1 MAQAGTVWVDVR
13 GDTAGLVRDI
23 GTAAQTAGRATAGAL
38 GAGARTVLSDLGTA
52 AGVAALGVAGIGG
65 AAVMA
70 STEFNK
76 SMSGVSAVAGATA
89 GEMEQLREAALKAG
103 ADTAFSASEAAV
115 AQGELARAGV
125 SVADILGGAL
135 AGSLGLAAAG
145 QLELGQAAEISA
157 QALNIFG
164 LGGDQTTRVADV
176 LAAGANKSAADVAQL
191 GDALRQGG
199 LVAAQTGLSLEETA
213 GVLSMFADNALLG
226 SDAGTSLKTFLQRLV
241 PQSDEAAKAM
251 ESLGLQFF
259 DSQGAFVGIEEVAGQ
274 LQGAL
279 GGLSDEQRNAAL
291 STLFGSDAVRSAS
304 ILMDGG
310 AASVRDYTTA
320 VSDQGAA
327 SRMAAEQLDNLAGD
341 IEEFKGATETA
352 LIRVGD
358 LFDGVNRSVVQ
369 SGTDLVNVFNDFA
382 TTPTWDAIQANI
394 EELADVGG
402 ERLRE
407 MAGWLGELLS
417 TISPADVDRFFGRIE
432 AGFSEVSEAAEGLAP
447 VIAGVSTALST
458 MALRSIPFV
467 GALVPAFSPLTGA
480 LAGLVLGSDKG
491 RAALTEL
498 GELAKDF
505 AAGPGLDLL
514 RSLSGLADEMSGA
527 LATAMSDVGGAVF
540 DAADSLSSVLVD
552 AIDELGRPLGDLIE
566 AGAELASKVLPLVAD
581 VAGTVLPPA
590 VDVLAGGLSVAA
602 DAVELLADN
611 LWLLVPAFGLLKGAS
626 IAGAVT
632 NLGTTITA
640 TASQA
645 ATAARDF
652 GTYFSVL
659 RAEGE
664 SIGGALS
671 GASSASGGLAGSLA
685 GALNPAVLGVTAAVS
700 VGVGVYQA
708 WSSAKKRAED
718 VTRGLADAL
727 LEEEDLLGVTAEALR
742 ANMAD
747 LGVEDAAA
755 KAGLSIRQMS
765 KDVRAVPGDFD
776 WVRSEINKRSGPLD
790 FGNVF
795 TDEWGSMRVAA
806 QAAGKEIPESVEQIR
821 RAVAEGLISED
832 EGLELI
838 NALVDADK
846 ATQLAADNI
855 VGRFADIKDAAKD
868 LNIDLSPFIAE
879 FEAATAAGDFET
891 QKAVIDEI
899 ARRYP
904 ELADAAGIALGDIEG
919 DMRDLATTTA
929 DAVGELR
936 ALAGELENLAGAGR
950 NVDEA
955 QRDLNDSIQRMLESI
970 AKNGKGVDINTEAGR
985 RNADAIQQMV
995 EAGERLAESQ
1005 ALTDRSGETS
1015 RQTLKG
1021 IADQLGGL
1029 YEANVITSDEYA
1041 RLISLYRL
1049 TPEQI
1054 NTRVEVDISKASA
1067 TVDEVQRKL
1076 AEMKGLSESDKVKIE
1091 AEIDA
1096 GNYEGVMNLLNALAA
1111 DREAKIRA
1119 EAEEQELR
1127 VVTEKLNSLPGVTEP
1142 ERAKILAELDGGNL
1156 AGVDALL
1163 NDLARARNAIITPL
1177 SAPIFRGFLPPA
1189 PMGGRAQ
1196 GGPVT
1201 PGTWLVGEKGPELL
1215 EIPGGVSGNVV
1226 TNHESRARV
1235 ADAFGVT
1242 VGGDGASI
1250 GGPMSMDPM
1259 SMRSSFVELGTAVQQ
1274 MGSSIT
1280 AAVASARPI
1289 VINGA
1294 VSPRRTAEELVVQE
1308 SRMLRRVA
1316 R

>member
-1 MAQAGTVWVDVR
+1 VAQAGTVWVDVR

-213 GVLSMFADNALLG
+213 GVLSMFADNALIG
-226 SDAGTSLKTFLQRLV
+226 SDAGTSLKTMLQRLV
-241 PQSDEAAKAM
+241 PQSDEAA
-251 ESLGLQFF
+251 ESMKQLGLNFF
-259 DSQGAFVGIEEVAGQ
+259 DANGAFVGIEAVARQ
-274 LQGAL
+274 LQDSL
-279 GGLSDEQRNAAL
+279 GGLSAEQKSAAL
-291 STLFGSDAVRSAS
+291 NTLFGADAIRAAS
-304 ILMDGG
+304 LLMDAG
-310 AASVRDYTTA
+310 AAGVREYTTA

-327 SRMAAEQLDNLAGD
+327 ARMAAEQLDNLKGD
-341 IEEFKGATETA
+341 LEEFSGATETA

-358 LFDGVNRSVVQ
+358 LFDGLNRSVVQ
-369 SGTDLVNVFNDFA
+369 SATGLVNVFNDFA
-382 TTPTWDAIQANI
+382 TTPAWKRVQANFDS
-394 EELADVGG
+394 LASAGG
-402 ERLRE
+402 QRIDQLSARLT
-407 MAGWLGELLS
+407 GLLGD
-417 TISPADVDRFFGRIE
+417 ISPADVDR
-432 AGFSEVSEAAEGLAP
+432 AFSAIDSEFAKIADSAEGLGP
-447 VIAGVSTALST
+447 VIAGVGVSLASLG
-458 MALRSIPFV
+458 
-467 GALVPAFSPLTGA
+467 GAAILGPLGGIVPTISPISGA
-480 LAGLVLGSDKG
+480 LAGLVLGSSAG
-491 RAALTEL
+491 RDALRQL
-498 GELAKDF
+498 GDRAGEF
-505 AAGPGLDLL
+505 ATGTVPEVLKA
-514 RSLSGLADEMSGA
+514 LSGLADELSGA
-527 LATAMSDVGGAVF
+527 VADALAGLGGAAF
-540 DAADSLSSVLVD
+540 DAAETLGPVLAD
-552 AIDELGRPLGDLIE
+552 PINELGPVIGDLITSTS
-566 AGAELASKVLPLVAD
+566 ELAEQVLPVLAD
-581 VAGTVLPPA
+581 VAGDVLPVA
-590 VDVLAGGLSVAA
+590 VDVLAVGLSVAA

-664 SIGGALS
+664 SIGGALR
-671 GASSASGGLAGSLA
+671 GASSASGGLAGSLV

-795 TDEWGSMRVAA
+795 TDEWGAMRVAA
-806 QAAGKEIPESVEQIR
+806 QNAGKEIPESVEQIR

-879 FEAATAAGDFET
+879 FEAATAAGDFEA

-904 ELADAAGIALGDIEG
+904 ELAGVIDEIGLAAGRSADELQGL
-919 DMRDLATTTA
+919 RDQL
-929 DAVGELR
+929 E
-936 ALAGELENLAGAGR
+936 ALAGVERDVDQATRDYAGSLDRMRASFAKGGGLSAATEEGR
-950 NVDEA
+950 A
-955 QRDLNDSIQRMLESI
+955 
-970 AKNGKGVDINTEAGR
+970 
-985 RNADAIQQMV
+985 NADAISAAV
-995 EAGERLAESQ
+995 EQAERLAEAQ
-1005 ALTDRSGETS
+1005 AKVDTTGQTS
-1015 RQTLKG
+1015 AQTLL
-1021 IADQLGGL
+1021 DVTNQLGAL
-1029 YEANVITSDEYA
+1029 YEQGSLTSDEYA
-1041 RLISLYRL
+1041 HLIDLYGL
-1049 TPEQI
+1049 TPERITTTIEAYTTEAEGQI
-1054 NTRVEVDISKASA
+1054 AALQAEFDAKKAHIEA
-1067 TVDEVQRKL
+1067 PIAAEIQTAINQGRYDEARAKL
-1076 AEMKGLSESDKVKIE
+1076 AAIPRTIPV
-1091 AEIDA
+1091 
-1096 GNYEGVMNLLNALAA
+1096 
-1111 DREAKIRA
+1111 
-1119 EAEEQELR
+1119 Q
-1127 VVTEKLNSLPGVTEP
+1127 VVPTL
-1142 ERAKILAELDGGNL
+1142 
-1156 AGVDALL
+1156 
-1163 NDLARARNAIITPL
+1163 TPL
-1177 SAPIFRGFLPPA
+1177 SAPIFKGFQPPA

-1226 TNHESRARV
+1226 TNHETRARV

>member
-103 ADTAFSASEAAV
+103 ADTAFSASEAAT

-145 QLELGQAAEISA
+145 QLELGNAAEISA
-157 QALNIFG
+157 QALNIFNLEG
-164 LGGDQTTRVADV
+164 SETTRVADV

-327 SRMAAEQLDNLAGD
+327 SRMAAEQLNNLAGD

-417 TISPADVDRFFGRIE
+417 TISPADVDR
-432 AGFSEVSEAAEGLAP
+432 AFSAIDSEFAKIADSAEGLGP
-447 VIAGVSTALST
+447 VIAGVGVSLASLG
-458 MALRSIPFV
+458 
-467 GALVPAFSPLTGA
+467 GAAILGPLGGIVPTISPISGA
-480 LAGLVLGSDKG
+480 LAGLVLGSSAG
-491 RAALTEL
+491 RDALRQL
-498 GELAKDF
+498 GDRAGEF
-505 AAGPGLDLL
+505 ATGTVPEVLKA
-514 RSLSGLADEMSGA
+514 LSGLADELSGA
-527 LATAMSDVGGAVF
+527 VADALAGLGGAAF
-540 DAADSLSSVLVD
+540 DAAETLGPVLAD
-552 AIDELGRPLGDLIE
+552 EINELGPVIGDLITSTS
-566 AGAELASKVLPLVAD
+566 ELAEQVLPLVAD

-664 SIGGALS
+664 SIGGALR
-671 GASSASGGLAGSLA
+671 GASSASGGLAGSLV

-795 TDEWGSMRVAA
+795 TDEWGAMRVAA
-806 QAAGKEIPESVEQIR
+806 QNAGKEIPESVEQIR

-879 FEAATAAGDFET
+879 FEAATAAGDFEA

-904 ELADAAGIALGDIEG
+904 ELAGVIDEIGLAAGRSADELQGL
-919 DMRDLATTTA
+919 RDQL
-929 DAVGELR
+929 E
-936 ALAGELENLAGAGR
+936 ALAGVERDVDQATRDYAGSLDRMRASFAKGGGLSAATEEGR
-950 NVDEA
+950 A
-955 QRDLNDSIQRMLESI
+955 
-970 AKNGKGVDINTEAGR
+970 
-985 RNADAIQQMV
+985 NADAISAAV
-995 EAGERLAESQ
+995 EQAERLAEAQ
-1005 ALTDRSGETS
+1005 AKVDTTGQTS
-1015 RQTLKG
+1015 AQTLL
-1021 IADQLGGL
+1021 DVTNQLGAL
-1029 YEANVITSDEYA
+1029 YEQGSLTSDEYA
-1041 RLISLYRL
+1041 HLIDLYGL
-1049 TPEQI
+1049 TPERITTTIEAYTTEAEGQI
-1054 NTRVEVDISKASA
+1054 AALQAEFDAKKAHIEA
-1067 TVDEVQRKL
+1067 PIAAEIQTAINQGRYDEARAKL
-1076 AEMKGLSESDKVKIE
+1076 AAIPRTIPV
-1091 AEIDA
+1091 
-1096 GNYEGVMNLLNALAA
+1096 
-1111 DREAKIRA
+1111 
-1119 EAEEQELR
+1119 Q
-1127 VVTEKLNSLPGVTEP
+1127 VVPTL
-1142 ERAKILAELDGGNL
+1142 
-1156 AGVDALL
+1156 
-1163 NDLARARNAIITPL
+1163 TPL
-1177 SAPIFRGFLPPA
+1177 SAPIFKGFQPPA

>member
-327 SRMAAEQLDNLAGD
+327 SRMAAEQLNNLAGD

-417 TISPADVDRFFGRIE
+417 TISPADVDR
-432 AGFSEVSEAAEGLAP
+432 AFSAIDSEFAKIADSAEGLGP
-447 VIAGVSTALST
+447 VIAGVGVSLASLG
-458 MALRSIPFV
+458 
-467 GALVPAFSPLTGA
+467 GAAILGPLGGIVPTISPISGA
-480 LAGLVLGSDKG
+480 LAGLVLGSSAG
-491 RAALTEL
+491 RDALRQL
-498 GELAKDF
+498 GDRAGEF
-505 AAGPGLDLL
+505 ATGTVPEVLKA
-514 RSLSGLADEMSGA
+514 LSGLADELSGA
-527 LATAMSDVGGAVF
+527 VADALAGLGGAAF
-540 DAADSLSSVLVD
+540 DAAETLGPVLAD
-552 AIDELGRPLGDLIE
+552 PINELGRPLGDLIE

-664 SIGGALS
+664 SIGGALR
-671 GASSASGGLAGSLA
+671 GASSASGGLAGSLV

-795 TDEWGSMRVAA
+795 TDEWGAMRVAA
-806 QAAGKEIPESVEQIR
+806 QNAGKEIPESVEQIR

-879 FEAATAAGDFET
+879 FEAATAAGDFEA

-904 ELADAAGIALGDIEG
+904 ELAGVIDEIGLAAGRSADELQGL
-919 DMRDLATTTA
+919 RDQL
-929 DAVGELR
+929 E
-936 ALAGELENLAGAGR
+936 ALAGVERDVDQATRDYAGSLDRMRASFAKGGGLSAATEEGR
-950 NVDEA
+950 A
-955 QRDLNDSIQRMLESI
+955 
-970 AKNGKGVDINTEAGR
+970 
-985 RNADAIQQMV
+985 NADAISAAV
-995 EAGERLAESQ
+995 EQAERLAEAQ
-1005 ALTDRSGETS
+1005 AKVDTTGQTS
-1015 RQTLKG
+1015 AQTLL
-1021 IADQLGGL
+1021 DVTNQLGAL
-1029 YEANVITSDEYA
+1029 YEQGSLTSDEYA
-1041 RLISLYRL
+1041 HLIDLYGL
-1049 TPEQI
+1049 TPERITTTIEAYTTEAEGQI
-1054 NTRVEVDISKASA
+1054 AALQAEFDAKKAHIEA
-1067 TVDEVQRKL
+1067 PIAAEIQTAINQGRYDEARAKL
-1076 AEMKGLSESDKVKIE
+1076 AAIPRTIPV
-1091 AEIDA
+1091 
-1096 GNYEGVMNLLNALAA
+1096 
-1111 DREAKIRA
+1111 
-1119 EAEEQELR
+1119 Q
-1127 VVTEKLNSLPGVTEP
+1127 VVPTL
-1142 ERAKILAELDGGNL
+1142 
-1156 AGVDALL
+1156 
-1163 NDLARARNAIITPL
+1163 TPL
-1177 SAPIFRGFLPPA
+1177 SAPIFKGFQPPA

>member
-213 GVLSMFADNALLG
+213 GVLSMFADNALIG
-226 SDAGTSLKTFLQRLV
+226 SDAGTSLKTMLQRLV
-241 PQSDEAAKAM
+241 PQSDEAA
-251 ESLGLQFF
+251 ESMKQLGLNFF
-259 DSQGAFVGIEEVAGQ
+259 DANGAFVGIEAVARQ
-274 LQGAL
+274 LQDSL
-279 GGLSDEQRNAAL
+279 GGLSAEQKSAAL
-291 STLFGSDAVRSAS
+291 NTLFGADAIRAAS
-304 ILMDGG
+304 LLMDAG
-310 AASVRDYTTA
+310 AAGVREYTTA

-327 SRMAAEQLDNLAGD
+327 ARMAAEQLDNLKGD
-341 IEEFKGATETA
+341 LEEFSGATETA

-358 LFDGVNRSVVQ
+358 LFDGLNRSVVQ
-369 SGTDLVNVFNDFA
+369 SATGLVNVFNDFA
-382 TTPTWDAIQANI
+382 TTPAWKRVQANFDS
-394 EELADVGG
+394 LASAGG
-402 ERLRE
+402 QRIDQLSARLT
-407 MAGWLGELLS
+407 GLLGD
-417 TISPADVDRFFGRIE
+417 ISPADVDR
-432 AGFSEVSEAAEGLAP
+432 AFSAIDSEFAKIADSAEGLGP
-447 VIAGVSTALST
+447 VIAGVGVSLASLG
-458 MALRSIPFV
+458 
-467 GALVPAFSPLTGA
+467 GAAILGPLGGIVPTISPISGA
-480 LAGLVLGSDKG
+480 LAGLVLGSSAG
-491 RAALTEL
+491 RDALRQL
-498 GELAKDF
+498 GDRAGEF
-505 AAGPGLDLL
+505 ATGTVPEVLKA
-514 RSLSGLADEMSGA
+514 LSGLADELSGA
-527 LATAMSDVGGAVF
+527 VADALAGLGGAAF
-540 DAADSLSSVLVD
+540 DAAETLGPVLAD
-552 AIDELGRPLGDLIE
+552 PINELGPVIGDLITSTS
-566 AGAELASKVLPLVAD
+566 ELAEQVLPVLAD
-581 VAGTVLPPA
+581 VAGDVLPVA
-590 VDVLAGGLSVAA
+590 VDVLAVGLSVAA

-664 SIGGALS
+664 SIGGALR
-671 GASSASGGLAGSLA
+671 GASSASGGLAGSLV

-795 TDEWGSMRVAA
+795 TDEWGAMRVAA
-806 QAAGKEIPESVEQIR
+806 QNAGKEIPESVEQIR

-879 FEAATAAGDFET
+879 FEAATAAGDFEA

-904 ELADAAGIALGDIEG
+904 ELAGVIDEIGLAAGRSADELQGL
-919 DMRDLATTTA
+919 RDQL
-929 DAVGELR
+929 E
-936 ALAGELENLAGAGR
+936 ALAGVERDVDQATRDYAGSLDRMRASFAKGGGLSAATEEGR
-950 NVDEA
+950 A
-955 QRDLNDSIQRMLESI
+955 
-970 AKNGKGVDINTEAGR
+970 
-985 RNADAIQQMV
+985 NADAISAAV
-995 EAGERLAESQ
+995 EQAERLAEAQ
-1005 ALTDRSGETS
+1005 AKVDTTGQTS
-1015 RQTLKG
+1015 AQTLL
-1021 IADQLGGL
+1021 DVTNQLGAL
-1029 YEANVITSDEYA
+1029 YEQGSLTSDEYA
-1041 RLISLYRL
+1041 HLIDLYGL
-1049 TPEQI
+1049 TPERITTTIEAYTTEAEGQI
-1054 NTRVEVDISKASA
+1054 AALQAEFDAKKAHIEA
-1067 TVDEVQRKL
+1067 PIAAEIQTAINQGRYDEARAKL
-1076 AEMKGLSESDKVKIE
+1076 AAIPRTIPV
-1091 AEIDA
+1091 
-1096 GNYEGVMNLLNALAA
+1096 
-1111 DREAKIRA
+1111 
-1119 EAEEQELR
+1119 Q
-1127 VVTEKLNSLPGVTEP
+1127 VVPTL
-1142 ERAKILAELDGGNL
+1142 
-1156 AGVDALL
+1156 
-1163 NDLARARNAIITPL
+1163 TPL
-1177 SAPIFRGFLPPA
+1177 SAPIFKGFQPPA

-1226 TNHESRARV
+1226 TNHETRARV

>member
-213 GVLSMFADNALLG
+213 GVLSMFADNALIG
-226 SDAGTSLKTFLQRLV
+226 SDAGTSLKTMLQRLV
-241 PQSDEAAKAM
+241 PQSDEAA
-251 ESLGLQFF
+251 ESMKQLGLNFF
-259 DSQGAFVGIEEVAGQ
+259 DANGAFVGIEAVARQ
-274 LQGAL
+274 LQDSL
-279 GGLSDEQRNAAL
+279 GGLSAEQKSAAL
-291 STLFGSDAVRSAS
+291 NTLFGADAIRAAS
-304 ILMDGG
+304 LLMDAG
-310 AASVRDYTTA
+310 AAGVREYTTA

-327 SRMAAEQLDNLAGD
+327 ARMAAEQLDNLKGD
-341 IEEFKGATETA
+341 LEEFSGATETA

-358 LFDGVNRSVVQ
+358 LFDGLNRSVVQ
-369 SGTDLVNVFNDFA
+369 SATGLVNVFNDFA
-382 TTPTWDAIQANI
+382 TTPAWKRVQANFDS
-394 EELADVGG
+394 LASAGG
-402 ERLRE
+402 QRIDQLSARLT
-407 MAGWLGELLS
+407 GLLGD
-417 TISPADVDRFFGRIE
+417 ISPADVDR
-432 AGFSEVSEAAEGLAP
+432 AFSAIDSEFAKIADSAEGLGP
-447 VIAGVSTALST
+447 VIAGVGVSLASLG
-458 MALRSIPFV
+458 
-467 GALVPAFSPLTGA
+467 GAAILGPLGGIVPTISPISGA
-480 LAGLVLGSDKG
+480 LAGLVLGSSAG
-491 RAALTEL
+491 RDALRQL
-498 GELAKDF
+498 GDRAGEF
-505 AAGPGLDLL
+505 ATGTVPEVLKA
-514 RSLSGLADEMSGA
+514 LSGLADELSGA
-527 LATAMSDVGGAVF
+527 VADALSGLGGAAF
-540 DAADSLSSVLVD
+540 DAAETLGPVLAD
-552 AIDELGRPLGDLIE
+552 AINELGPVIGDLTTSTS
-566 AGAELASKVLPLVAD
+566 ELAEQVLPVLAD
-581 VAGTVLPPA
+581 VAGDVLPVA
-590 VDVLAGGLSVAA
+590 VDVLAVGLSVAA

-664 SIGGALS
+664 SIGGALR
-671 GASSASGGLAGSLA
+671 GASSASGGLAGSLV

-795 TDEWGSMRVAA
+795 TDEWGAMRVAA
-806 QAAGKEIPESVEQIR
+806 QNAGKEIPESVEQIR

-879 FEAATAAGDFET
+879 FEAATAAGDFEA

-904 ELADAAGIALGDIEG
+904 ELAGVIDEIGLAAGRSADELQGL
-919 DMRDLATTTA
+919 RDQL
-929 DAVGELR
+929 E
-936 ALAGELENLAGAGR
+936 ALAGVERDVDQATRDYAGSLDRMRASFAKGGGLSAATEEGR
-950 NVDEA
+950 A
-955 QRDLNDSIQRMLESI
+955 
-970 AKNGKGVDINTEAGR
+970 
-985 RNADAIQQMV
+985 NADAISAAV
-995 EAGERLAESQ
+995 EQAERLAEAQ
-1005 ALTDRSGETS
+1005 AKVDTTGQTS
-1015 RQTLKG
+1015 AQTLL
-1021 IADQLGGL
+1021 DVTNQLGAL
-1029 YEANVITSDEYA
+1029 YEQGSLTSDEYA
-1041 RLISLYRL
+1041 HLIDLYGL
-1049 TPEQI
+1049 TPERITTTIEAYTTEAEGQI
-1054 NTRVEVDISKASA
+1054 AALQAEFDAKKAHIEA
-1067 TVDEVQRKL
+1067 PIAAEIQTAINQGRYDEARAKL
-1076 AEMKGLSESDKVKIE
+1076 AAIPRTIPV
-1091 AEIDA
+1091 
-1096 GNYEGVMNLLNALAA
+1096 
-1111 DREAKIRA
+1111 
-1119 EAEEQELR
+1119 Q
-1127 VVTEKLNSLPGVTEP
+1127 VVPTL
-1142 ERAKILAELDGGNL
+1142 
-1156 AGVDALL
+1156 
-1163 NDLARARNAIITPL
+1163 TPL
-1177 SAPIFRGFLPPA
+1177 SAPIFKGFQPPA

-1226 TNHESRARV
+1226 TNHETRARV

>member
-447 VIAGVSTALST
+447 VIAGVGTALST

-664 SIGGALS
+664 SIGGALR
-671 GASSASGGLAGSLA
+671 GASSASGGLAGSLV

-795 TDEWGSMRVAA
+795 TDEWGAMRVAA
-806 QAAGKEIPESVEQIR
+806 QNAGKEIPESVEQIR

-879 FEAATAAGDFET
+879 FEAATAAGDFEA

-904 ELADAAGIALGDIEG
+904 ELAGVIDEIGLAAGRSADELQGL
-919 DMRDLATTTA
+919 RDQL
-929 DAVGELR
+929 E
-936 ALAGELENLAGAGR
+936 ALAGVERDVDQATRDYAGSLDRMRASFAKGGGLSAATEEGR
-950 NVDEA
+950 A
-955 QRDLNDSIQRMLESI
+955 
-970 AKNGKGVDINTEAGR
+970 
-985 RNADAIQQMV
+985 NADAISAAV
-995 EAGERLAESQ
+995 EQAERLAEAQ
-1005 ALTDRSGETS
+1005 AKVDTTGQTS
-1015 RQTLKG
+1015 AQTLL
-1021 IADQLGGL
+1021 DVTNQLGAL
-1029 YEANVITSDEYA
+1029 YEQGSLTSDEYA
-1041 RLISLYRL
+1041 HLIDLYGL
-1049 TPEQI
+1049 TPERITTTIEAYTTEAEGQI
-1054 NTRVEVDISKASA
+1054 AALQAEFDAKKAHIEA
-1067 TVDEVQRKL
+1067 PIAAEIQTAINQGRYDEARAKL
-1076 AEMKGLSESDKVKIE
+1076 AAIPRTIPV
-1091 AEIDA
+1091 
-1096 GNYEGVMNLLNALAA
+1096 
-1111 DREAKIRA
+1111 
-1119 EAEEQELR
+1119 Q
-1127 VVTEKLNSLPGVTEP
+1127 VVPTL
-1142 ERAKILAELDGGNL
+1142 
-1156 AGVDALL
+1156 
-1163 NDLARARNAIITPL
+1163 TPL
-1177 SAPIFRGFLPPA
+1177 SAPIFKGFQPPA

-1226 TNHESRARV
+1226 TNHETRARV

>member
-1 MAQAGTVWVDVR
+1 
-13 GDTAGLVRDI
+13 VRDI

-213 GVLSMFADNALLG
+213 GVLSMFADNALIG
-226 SDAGTSLKTFLQRLV
+226 SDAGTSLKTMLQRLV
-241 PQSDEAAKAM
+241 PQSDEAA
-251 ESLGLQFF
+251 ESMKQLGLNFF
-259 DSQGAFVGIEEVAGQ
+259 DANGAFVGIEAVARQ
-274 LQGAL
+274 LQDSL
-279 GGLSDEQRNAAL
+279 GGLSAEQKSAAL
-291 STLFGSDAVRSAS
+291 NTLFGADAIRAAS
-304 ILMDGG
+304 LLMDAG
-310 AASVRDYTTA
+310 AAGVREYTTA

-327 SRMAAEQLDNLAGD
+327 ARMAAEQLDNLKGD
-341 IEEFKGATETA
+341 LEEFSGATETA

-358 LFDGVNRSVVQ
+358 LFDGLNRSVVQ
-369 SGTDLVNVFNDFA
+369 SATGLVNVFNDFA
-382 TTPTWDAIQANI
+382 TTPAWKRVQANFDS
-394 EELADVGG
+394 LASAGG
-402 ERLRE
+402 QRIDQLSARLT
-407 MAGWLGELLS
+407 GLLGD
-417 TISPADVDRFFGRIE
+417 ISPADVDR
-432 AGFSEVSEAAEGLAP
+432 AFSAIDSEFAKIADSAEGLGP
-447 VIAGVSTALST
+447 VIAGVGVSLASLG
-458 MALRSIPFV
+458 
-467 GALVPAFSPLTGA
+467 GAAILGPLGGIVPTISPISGA
-480 LAGLVLGSDKG
+480 LAGLVLGSSAG
-491 RAALTEL
+491 RDALRQL
-498 GELAKDF
+498 GDRAGEF
-505 AAGPGLDLL
+505 ATGTVPEVLKA
-514 RSLSGLADEMSGA
+514 LSGLADELSGA
-527 LATAMSDVGGAVF
+527 VADALAGLGGAAF
-540 DAADSLSSVLVD
+540 DAAETLGPVLAD
-552 AIDELGRPLGDLIE
+552 PINELGPVIGDLITSTS
-566 AGAELASKVLPLVAD
+566 ELAEQVLPVLAD
-581 VAGTVLPPA
+581 VAGDVLPVA
-590 VDVLAGGLSVAA
+590 VDVLAVGLSVAA

-664 SIGGALS
+664 SIGGALR
-671 GASSASGGLAGSLA
+671 GASSASGGLAGSLV

-795 TDEWGSMRVAA
+795 TDEWGAMRVAA
-806 QAAGKEIPESVEQIR
+806 QNAGKEIPESVEQIR

-879 FEAATAAGDFET
+879 FEAATAAGDFEA

-904 ELADAAGIALGDIEG
+904 ELAGVIDEIGLAAGRSADELQGL
-919 DMRDLATTTA
+919 RDQL
-929 DAVGELR
+929 E
-936 ALAGELENLAGAGR
+936 ALAGVERDVDQATRDYAGSLDRMRASFAKGGGLSAATEEGR
-950 NVDEA
+950 A
-955 QRDLNDSIQRMLESI
+955 
-970 AKNGKGVDINTEAGR
+970 
-985 RNADAIQQMV
+985 NADAISAAV
-995 EAGERLAESQ
+995 EQAERLAEAQ
-1005 ALTDRSGETS
+1005 AKVDTTGQTS
-1015 RQTLKG
+1015 AQTLL
-1021 IADQLGGL
+1021 DVTNQLGAL
-1029 YEANVITSDEYA
+1029 YEQGSLTSDEYA
-1041 RLISLYRL
+1041 HLIDLYGL
-1049 TPEQI
+1049 TPERITTTIEAYTTEAEGQI
-1054 NTRVEVDISKASA
+1054 AALQAEFDAKKAHIEA
-1067 TVDEVQRKL
+1067 PIAAEIQTAINQGRYDEARAKL
-1076 AEMKGLSESDKVKIE
+1076 AAIPRTIPV
-1091 AEIDA
+1091 
-1096 GNYEGVMNLLNALAA
+1096 
-1111 DREAKIRA
+1111 
-1119 EAEEQELR
+1119 Q
-1127 VVTEKLNSLPGVTEP
+1127 VVPTL
-1142 ERAKILAELDGGNL
+1142 
-1156 AGVDALL
+1156 
-1163 NDLARARNAIITPL
+1163 TPL
-1177 SAPIFRGFLPPA
+1177 SAPIFKGFQPPA

-1226 TNHESRARV
+1226 TNHETRARV